1 MNFDKML
8 KLYQEDP
15 KQFEAESERLQQENI
30 KDMCNGDERCEWR
43 LNGLLFRINK
53 EASEYINPV
62 ARLNFVIS
70 RFYTFIRDNYGNK

>member
-30 KDMCNGDERCEWR
+30 KDMCNGDERCE
-43 LNGLLFRINK
+43 
-53 EASEYINPV
+53 
-62 ARLNFVIS
+62 
-70 RFYTFIRDNYGNK
+70 